1 MPRLTA
7 FLRSGRRMSIRW
19 KAIVP
24 FLAIT
29 GLVLA
34 VLLPIT
40 SELVASR
47 TEAEA
52 DRRLGEI
59 ARSVSALIESSESKA
74 LLSAN
79 FVANLPEVEAAES
92 DEDLIGQALD
102 PLRAELGLQEL
113 SYYAA
118 GFEAGDPALYYG
130 GPPVARFLQVSQDT
144 TRIRDQL
151 ILQVLETGRAS
162 SGIAIAPQASQIIG
176 VSPVHSGP
184 GSAGAIEGV
193 VLSAFYLDQAF
204 VRDISQVLDADVAV
218 VKDNAVIASTIH
230 RDSGYERHLQEGFI
244 DPSGAITARY
254 LEYGDGVQERL
265 LAHPLVLSGEAQGT
279 LLVAQSINNLLQVR
293 QDIQLAL
300 FIFAGGVVAV
310 SALFGFGT
318 VVTFAR
324 PLTAL
329 ADATNQIRE
338 GALEQRVSAPYFLF
352 RDEITELSDNFN
364 TMTERLQD
372 LYRSL
377 ERQVREQERTEHE
390 LRVARRIQQ
399 LLLPKEVP
407 KLIGWQMAASYL
419 PARQVGGDFYDFLNL
434 PDNRLGL
441 IIGDATDKGMPA
453 ALVMA
458 TTRSTLRATA
468 SRLVSPGLSLARVNE
483 LLCPEFPPN
492 MFVTCLYAVLD
503 LESGQL
509 QYANAGHSLPYR
521 RTIGG
526 VAELRATG
534 MPLGLMPGMDY
545 EEAEATLNVGESLLL
560 YSDGLIEAHSP
571 EREMFSCPRL
581 EKLLLDHP
589 GGSELIDFLLSEL
602 SSFTGGSW
610 EQEDDV
616 TLISLLRAHTG
627 R

>member
-1 MPRLTA
+1 MSRLTA
-7 FLRSGRRMSIRW
+7 YLESGRRMSIRW
-19 KAIVP
+19 KVVIP

-40 SELVASR
+40 SELVARR

-52 DRRLGEI
+52 DRRLSEI
-59 ARSVSALIESSESKA
+59 ARSVSALIENSESKA

-79 FVANLPEVEAAES
+79 FVANLPEVESADSNE
-92 DEDLIGQALD
+92 ERIGQALE

-118 GFEAGDPALYYG
+118 DFEPGDPALYYG
-130 GPPVARFLQVSQDT
+130 GPPVARFLQVSQNT

-151 ILQVLETGRAS
+151 ILRVLETGQAS

-176 VSPVHSGP
+176 VSPVNSAHGSG
-184 GSAGAIEGV
+184 GAIEGV

-204 VRDISQVLDADVAV
+204 INDISRVLDADVAV

-230 RDSGYERHLQEGFI
+230 RDSGYERFLQEGFI
-244 DPSGAITARY
+244 DHSGATTARY
-254 LEYGDGVQERL
+254 LEFGNGVQQRL
-265 LAHPLVLSGEAQGT
+265 LAHPLSLGGEQQGT
-279 LLVAQSINNLLQVR
+279 LLVAQSINNLLQVQ
-293 QDIQLAL
+293 QDLQVAL
-300 FIFAGGVVAV
+300 FVFAGGVVAV
-310 SALFGFGT
+310 SVLFGFGT

-338 GALEQRVSAPYFLF
+338 GALEQRVEAPYFLF
-352 RDEITELSDNFN
+352 RDEITELSENFN
-364 TMTERLQD
+364 TMTERLQE

-399 LLLPKEVP
+399 LLLPKDVP
-407 KLIGWQMAASYL
+407 RLAGWQMAASYL
-419 PARQVGGDFYDFLNL
+419 PAREVGGDFYDFLSL
-434 PDNRLGL
+434 PDDRLGL
-441 IIGDATDKGMPA
+441 IIGDATDKGIPA

-468 SRLVSPGLSLARVNE
+468 SRLVSPGLSLARVND
-483 LLCPEFPPN
+483 LLCPEFPPH

-503 LESGQL
+503 PKSGRL

-521 RTIGG
+521 RTNGS

-534 MPLGLMPGMDY
+534 MPLGLMPAMDY
-545 EEAEATLNVGESLLL
+545 EERETTLEVGESLLL
-560 YSDGLIEAHSP
+560 YSDGLIEAHNP

-581 EKLLLDHP
+581 ESLLLRHP
-589 GGSELIDFLLSEL
+589 GGSALIDFLLSEL
-602 SSFTGGSW
+602 SDFTGGNW

-616 TLISLLRAHTG
+616 TLISLLRAAAG
-627 R
+627 Q